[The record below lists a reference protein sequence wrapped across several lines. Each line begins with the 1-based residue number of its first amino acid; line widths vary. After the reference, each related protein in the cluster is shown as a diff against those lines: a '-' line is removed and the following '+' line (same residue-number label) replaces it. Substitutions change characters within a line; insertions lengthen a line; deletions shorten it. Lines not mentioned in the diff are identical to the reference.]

1 MKQIRKTMIT
11 LVCVLVL
18 CLAAACGSNNDA
30 TENGMNKNENA
41 GTVEERKDGPTM
53 GEDIKDDVEDLGDA
67 VKDGVENTGDAIR
80 DGVEDLTDT
89 K

>member
-1 MKQIRKTMIT
+1 
-11 LVCVLVL
+11 
-18 CLAAACGSNNDA
+18 
-30 TENGMNKNENA
+30 MNKNETTD
-41 GTVEERKDGPTM
+41 TVEERKDGTTM
-53 GEDIKDDVEDLGDA
+53 GEDIKDGVEDLGDA